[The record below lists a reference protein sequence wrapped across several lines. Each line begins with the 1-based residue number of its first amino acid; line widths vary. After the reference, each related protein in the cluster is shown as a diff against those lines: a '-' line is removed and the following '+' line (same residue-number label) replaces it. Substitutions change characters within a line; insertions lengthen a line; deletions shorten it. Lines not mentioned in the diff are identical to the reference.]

1 MPPLPPTF
9 AFGIGVLPM
18 LWWLAVASAP
28 LLIHLWTKRKY
39 REVPWA
45 AMEYLL
51 AAIQKNARR
60 VQLEQWLLLLIRTAI
75 IVCVVLAFS
84 EPYWED
90 LGIRLLVGERAH
102 KLIVIDASYSMA
114 YKPTDVDRFSRA
126 KDLAAQIVTE
136 SPPGDGFTLLLLAD
150 PPRVIVGSPSF
161 ERQDF
166 IEAIKDLK
174 LPHGGADLAATVSKV
189 EEILDQAVKEQSKL
203 ARQEVYFLTDLGR
216 NSWSPKVNGPQGAA
230 ELRGKLNKLKTAGAS
245 LVVIDLG
252 QPNSENLAVTDLR
265 CGDSYATVASN
276 LTFQADIK
284 NFGRQPRTRL
294 PVEFLVDGQRVKE
307 EFVDLPPDGEATASF
322 THRFDAPGQH
332 TVEARIAGDLLDI
345 DNHRWLTVPVKESL
359 RVLLVDG
366 AAGGGDFQGATD
378 YLLYALDP
386 DAGTDHRSAI
396 QPQVVGESALT
407 DLDLKEYDCVFL
419 CNVAQ
424 FTSGEAKIL
433 DRYLKQGGGLVFFLG
448 DRVNAESYNRELGG
462 EGASG
467 IRILPGKLDQAVK
480 AKSPPYLFN
489 PLDYKHPIVRPFR
502 GAETTGLLTTRT
514 YKYFRVIPPE
524 KSAAKVALAF
534 DSGDPAILEETVHR
548 GRVLLATLP
557 ASMITDPDTKYPWT
571 MLPKWPSFLPLV
583 KEMLSMAVNRS
594 GEEFNATVGKG
605 IGGIFAAAG
614 GTLTLKTP
622 DGRTEQIRPQS
633 VGGEDRWEYA
643 DTLVSGI
650 YTAEYASL
658 PNQPRYFSVNVDTA
672 ESDLT
677 KLDPSELP
685 PEFVTRSNW
694 QNLDARPATDI
705 TPRDWVHAWFLYAL
719 LVLVLLETF
728 LAWLFGYWAR

>member
-1 MPPLPPTF
+1 MPPLAPTF

-18 LWWLAVASAP
+18 LWWLAAASAP

-60 VQLEQWLLLLIRTAI
+60 VQVEQWLLLLVRTAI
-75 IVCVVLAFS
+75 VVCVVLAVS
-84 EPYWED
+84 EPYWEN
-90 LGIRLLVGERAH
+90 LGIRLLVGERVH

-126 KDLAAQIVTE
+126 KELAAQIVSE

-150 PPRVIVGSPSF
+150 PPRVIVGRPSF
-161 ERQDF
+161 ERQD
-166 IEAIKDLK
+166 ITEEIKNLK
-174 LPHGGADLAATVSKV
+174 LPQAGADLPATVTKV
-189 EEILDQAVKEQSKL
+189 EEVLEQAVREQPKL

-216 NSWSPKVNGPQGAA
+216 NSWSPNLNGPQAAA
-230 ELRGKLNKLKTAGAS
+230 ELHGKLNKLKTAGAS

-252 QPNSENLAVTDLR
+252 QANSENIAVTDLR
-265 CGDSYATVASN
+265 CRDSYATIGRE
-276 LTFQADIK
+276 LTFEAAIK
-284 NFGRQPRTRL
+284 NFGRQARTHW

-307 EFVDLPPDGEATASF
+307 EFVDLGPDSAATTAF
-322 THRFDAPGQH
+322 THRFDTPGQH
-332 TVEARIAGDLLDI
+332 TVEAKIAGDLLDI

-366 AAGGGDFQGATD
+366 TAEGDKRGSAAFIQDRVIDAAGGTA
-378 YLLYALDP
+378 
-386 DAGTDHRSAI
+386 R
-396 QPQVVGESALT
+396 VVGESALSE
-407 DLDLKEYDCVFL
+407 LELKDFDCVVL

-424 FTSGEAKIL
+424 FTASEAKIL
-433 DRYLKQGGGLVFFLG
+433 DRYLQQGGGLVFFLG

-462 EGASG
+462 GGNAK
-467 IRILPGKLDQAVK
+467 IRILPAKLDAPVP
-480 AKSPPYLFN
+480 ARTPAYRFD
-489 PLDYKHPIVRPFR
+489 PLGYRHPIIEPFKGR
-502 GAETTGLLTTRT
+502 EGAGLSTALTF
-514 YKYFRVIPPE
+514 KYFRLLPVAD
-524 KSAAKVALAF
+524 SAAKTALAF
-534 DSGDPAILEETVHR
+534 DSGDPAIVEERIHR
-548 GRVLLATLP
+548 GRVFVVAVP
-557 ASMITDPDTKYPWT
+557 GWEMVDPETKYFWT
-571 MLPKWPSFLPLV
+571 TWTGNYSFVPV
-583 KEMLSMAVNRS
+583 MKEILSAAVNRR
-594 GEEFNATVGKG
+594 GEENSLVGKP
-605 IGGIFAAAG
+605 IGGVFAAAG
-614 GTLTLKTP
+614 GTLSLKTP
-622 DGRTEQIRPQS
+622 DGKTEQIRPTS

-643 DTLVSGI
+643 DTFTSGL

-658 PNQPRYFSVNVDTA
+658 PSQPQFFSVNVDTA

-694 QNLDARPATDI
+694 QNLDSRPTTDI
-705 TPRDWVHAWFLYAL
+705 TPRDWIHAWFLYAL
-719 LVLVLLETF
+719 LILVLLETF